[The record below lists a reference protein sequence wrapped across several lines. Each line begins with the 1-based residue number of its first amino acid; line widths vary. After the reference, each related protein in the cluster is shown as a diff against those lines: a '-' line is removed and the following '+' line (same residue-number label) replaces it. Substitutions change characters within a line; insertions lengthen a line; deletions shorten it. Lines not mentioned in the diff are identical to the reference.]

1 MQYQHYNILSLN
13 VNGMNNPIKISKMIT
28 KLKKEKVNIAFWQE
42 THLSGPEHEKL
53 RALGILFTHHLKM
66 ENGGEL
72 PY

>member
-42 THLSGPEHEKL
+42 THLSGPEWP
-53 RALGILFTHHLKM
+53 LGTLFTHNLKK

-72 PY
+72 PD